1 MIKHTIQLM
10 IVITVGCLA
19 AGCAIKNTVIEKST
33 KPLYA
38 LDTVAIET
46 NRNVQKLT
54 AIKTAQMQKTNDHAK
69 WQSYLFNLQAIP
81 SNFEQKA
88 TFHFVGTAQ
97 EAMKGLADLAGYEA
111 TFVGNPPA
119 QPILVSLDINNQ
131 PLIQALRDL
140 NAQLNNQASIQIVPN
155 AKLLTLTFG
164 A

>member
-1 MIKHTIQLM
+1 MIKYAIQLM
-10 IVITVGCLA
+10 IGITLGYLTT
-19 AGCAIKNTVIEKST
+19 GCAMKNTAIEKSN

-54 AIKTAQMQKTNDHAK
+54 AIKTAQMQKTNDRAK
-69 WQSYLFNLQAIP
+69 WQNYLFNLQAIP

-119 QPILVSLDINNQ
+119 QPILVSLDLKNQ

-140 NAQLNNQASIQIVPN
+140 NAQLNNQASIQVVPN

-164 A
+164 V